1 MRCSSLGFACLLCW
15 AGCSESEKPA
25 PPLQVEIKQ
34 NQIHLDTLSFQKA
47 DASFV
52 KALIMV
58 RRARKTGEESAILRL
73 AISDQIFWYQVADVA
88 NAASLAGYRSLAIVT
103 HKQPAPANV
112 LSMLLV
118 RLATEDEAEAE
129 VKTLRL
135 PRIVPWAVAAG
146 KVKKAIAMGKALR
159 FAHEQSH
166 LVDKLQRS
174 PK

>member
-1 MRCSSLGFACLLCW
+1 MRCLALSFACVLCW

-103 HKQPAPANV
+103 PKPPAQAKAV
-112 LSMLLV
+112 SMLLV
-118 RLATEDEAEAE
+118 RLATEDEAE

-135 PRIVPWAVAAG
+135 PRIVPWTVAAS
-146 KVKKAIAMGKALR
+146 KVKKAIGMGKALR